1 MTTNTNNETA
11 ISNSNPRAGKLS
23 PRAAL
28 TCKYAGPTNRL
39 GSRIIVTSQHALG
52 RKTYAWDYALDV
64 AENYVAAASAYLARI
79 EEVAKGAY
87 GEDATGWGGIED
99 YAYGVT
105 HDGLHVFCSIK

>member
-1 MTTNTNNETA
+1 M
-11 ISNSNPRAGKLS
+11 SNPRAGKLN

-52 RKTYAWDYALDV
+52 RKAYAWDHALDV
-64 AENYVAAASAYLARI
+64 AENYVAAAAAYLARI
-79 EEVAKGAY
+79 EQIAKGAY
-87 GEDATGWGGIED
+87 GPAAKGWGSIEE

-105 HDGLHVFCSIK
+105 HDGLHIFASKE